1 VKAKKPDKSV
11 AGMAVLKDIRGLLSA
26 TNGRETT
33 SASRPVAPSG
43 EVSDKTRLE
52 AQVKQLEERLSKQQT
67 VLDRLETEKHSLEAK
82 INELQTAVSETPA
95 PKASTGSIG
104 REVSDLEAR
113 KAELETAL
121 SQIEGLL
128 QMKINDLARRIAR
141 VYAEAGDIGAGRDF
155 RRIRDQLEAAENFGE
170 FVRALTRE

>member
-1 VKAKKPDKSV
+1 MKAKKPDKSV

-26 TNGRETT
+26 TRDGETAAAT
-33 SASRPVAPSG
+33 RPVAASG
-43 EVSDKTRLE
+43 AVSDKSRLE
-52 AQVKQLEERLSKQQT
+52 AQVKQLEDRLSKQQA
-67 VLDRLETEKHSLEAK
+67 VLDRLETEKGGLQAR
-82 INELQTAVSETPA
+82 INELQEAVSKTPVA
-95 PKASTGSIG
+95 KANTGSVG